1 VEAQRHATGRDI
13 EKEDM
18 WTLEGTRNL
27 EGPEDPE
34 GVLKAGRLVGT
45 GDMRNGD
52 QQVLLPEAPCF
63 RTQAVVQEDTGNT
76 IEPVAVAA
84 TA

>member
-27 EGPEDPE
+27 EDPE
-34 GVLKAGRLVGT
+34 GAPKGGRLVGI

-52 QQVLLPEAPCF
+52 PRVLLAEAPCF
-63 RTQAVVQEDTGNT
+63 RTQAVVQEDTGDT
-76 IEPVAVAA
+76 IEPPPAVVATV
-84 TA
+84 

>member
-1 VEAQRHATGRDI
+1 
-13 EKEDM
+13 M

-27 EGPEDPE
+27 EGLEDPEGPE

-52 QQVLLPEAPCF
+52 PQVLLPEAPCF
-63 RTQAVVQEDTGNT
+63 RTQAVVQEDTGDT
-76 IEPVAVAA
+76 IEPMAVA